1 MDVSEVTRLK
11 SLEDADGKLKKGAA
25 WPQPDSA
32 PHRCSFITRVR
43 RHDGPDWTGLQTLRA
58 ADARGGGHGV
68 GGHGGG
74 GHGGG
79 GYGGRGG
86 IGGRAFIGPRGGV
99 AVGPRGGVAVGPR
112 GGAAVGPRVAWRL
125 VLAVVFM

>member
-1 MDVSEVTRLK
+1 MKRMKNLLALGFAILIGLMAGVSV
-11 SLEDADGKLKKGAA
+11 
-25 WPQPDSA
+25 
-32 PHRCSFITRVR
+32 
-43 RHDGPDWTGLQTLRA
+43 

-79 GYGGRGG
+79 GYGGGG
-86 IGGRAFIGPRGGV
+86 KAGGSGYGGVAGHAVV
-99 AVGPRGGVAVGPR
+99 AVGPRGGVALLVL
-112 GGAAVGPRVAWRL
+112 AVAWRL